1 MRNNPNIVSS
11 LHKKTKR
18 NYLSRMNDN
27 KVFYMKL
34 AKKYSIDYWDGSRK
48 AGYGGYSYIKD
59 YWKPVAIKLI
69 KKYKLTNKSSI
80 LDVGCGKGFLLF
92 EVKKLL
98 PDITV
103 CGFDLSKY
111 AILRSPKDIIKNLFV
126 HDAKKKFPLKNKQ
139 FDLVISLGCVHN
151 LEIYELKNCLKE
163 ISRVGKKQYI
173 MTESYRNNQELFNL
187 QCWALTCQSFF
198 NVDEW
203 KWLYQK
209 LGFTGDYEFIFFE

>member
-1 MRNNPNIVSS
+1 MKNNLNIVSS

-27 KVFYMKL
+27 KVFYMTL
-34 AKKYSIDYWDGSRK
+34 AKKYSKDYWDGSRK

-92 EVKKLL
+92 EIKKLL
-98 PDITV
+98 PDIAI
-103 CGFDLSKY
+103 CGFDISKF
-111 AILRSPKDIIKNLFV
+111 AISRSPKNIIKNLFV
-126 HDAKKKFPLKNKQ
+126 HDAKEKFPLKNKQ

-151 LEIYELKNCLKE
+151 LEVYDLKNCLKE

-187 QCWALTCQSFF
+187 QCWALTCESFF
-198 NVDEW
+198 STKEW
-203 KWLYQK
+203 IWIFKENGYK
-209 LGFTGDYEFIFFE
+209 GDYEFIYFK